1 MMTIDNIIILVDNY
15 GLDIGE
21 LLSGFFEKRRNSLGL
36 GGYELGGAFPILSI
50 WVY

>member
-36 GGYELGGAFPILSI
+36 GGYELGGAFPILS
-50 WVY
+50 V